1 MGWGW
6 GGSSGSPEGHANLS
20 PPSHPGVWFPR
31 ELYRMLLPAPCPS
44 CPALAGSDTSA
55 QAAENDLG
63 YFRSGI
69 TLQTPPGAGSFPQS
83 LQTTAPHFLIP
94 HPEPLTNRTGGLLE
108 TTGLSPSDRETEPM
122 ESQAQG
128 WAENQAVCVPAQVS
142 FYCQAQPALY
152 PRS

>member
-1 MGWGW
+1 
-6 GGSSGSPEGHANLS
+6 
-20 PPSHPGVWFPR
+20 
-31 ELYRMLLPAPCPS
+31 MLLPAPCPS

-108 TTGLSPSDRETEPM
+108 TTGLSPSHGETEPTG
-122 ESQAQG
+122 SQAQG